1 MDFAKNLKRKIKRR
15 MQVKKPSGM
24 SSAGI
29 KKKLKVKGFGGMK
42 FGKMKGY

>member
-15 MQVKKPSGM
+15 IQVKKPGGM

-29 KKKLKVKGFGGMK
+29 KKKLKLKGFGGMK
-42 FGKMKGY
+42 FGGMKGY